1 MHALEYICTD
11 MRKFEL
17 NGRYFG
23 GRTSSDGKTPIWQ
36 VEVVRDMPTAKRV
49 ASILCNR
56 AADVGAAAL
65 VLAQHKRSAL
75 AKMFVGS
82 TVACAAS
89 TSTVPLLIVP

>member
-1 MHALEYICTD
+1 MHPTCVDSHRCT
-11 MRKFEL
+11 MIV
-17 NGRYFG
+17 RYLG
-23 GRTSSDGKTPIWQ
+23 ERMLTDGKKHVWQ
-36 VEVVRDMPTAKRV
+36 VEVVPDMPTARRV

-56 AADVGAAAL
+56 AADTGAAAL

-75 AKMFVGS
+75 TKMFVGS

>member
-1 MHALEYICTD
+1 MGAFQLIE
-11 MRKFEL
+11 E
-17 NGRYFG
+17 
-23 GRTSSDGKTPIWQ
+23 SPIWQ
-36 VEVVRDMPTAKRV
+36 VEVVRDLPTAKRV

-56 AADVGAAAL
+56 AADMGAAAL